1 MNKPTQSFLATFL
14 LLFCKKGDKKE
25 GIKDDGEKMPEAKHC
40 ITSKILAR
48 TGLCFRFVNH

>member
-25 GIKDDGEKMPEAKHC
+25 GIKDDGEKMPEAKH
-40 ITSKILAR
+40 
-48 TGLCFRFVNH
+48 